1 MELMNGY
8 KQTDIGIIPNDWDV
22 KELAQITKMVT
33 NGFVGTAKI
42 FYSENDNDVLYIQ
55 GYNVEENK
63 FNFNGIKYVTKEFH
77 KKNAKSRLEEGDLL
91 TIQTGDVGLT
101 TIVPIEIAGS
111 NCHALIISRFKK
123 DISNPLFFSYYFNSN
138 SGRSRLKKIETGS
151 TMKHINVGDLIQF
164 KVPFPPTKSEQTA
177 IATALSDMDALID
190 SLEKLI
196 EKKKHIK
203 QGFMQDLLRPK
214 EGWVVKRLGD
224 VADIY
229 TGNKDN
235 QNKVEDGEFPF
246 FVRSQSVERINT
258 FSYNGEAILIPGEG
272 NIGKIF
278 HYVNGKFD
286 FHQRVYMISN
296 FKEDF
301 FAKYIYFY
309 MRENF
314 GKHAMKNSVKATVDS
329 LRLPTFQNFEI
340 LCPQTVE
347 EQKEIS
353 EILSNI
359 ETEIN
364 SFENKHNKYKMLKK
378 GMMQELLTGKTRLI

>member
-1 MELMNGY
+1 MNGY